1 MNDAD
6 EWGRPP
12 QRLEQRLAIEPDGT
26 VVARSGKV
34 EYGQGIR
41 AGFARSVAAEL
52 AVPVA
57 RVRVELGETERVPWD
72 MGTFGSLSTATDGEV
87 LRVAAALARRQLLER
102 AGARWRLPVDSLH
115 VRDGAVL
122 APDGRVLTYAELVA
136 AEPLAG
142 PLPEPSTLV
151 AASIPEATP
160 FRPEARAIV
169 TGAAG
174 YAADVRVPGLLYGHV
189 LHPPRPG
196 SRLRALDGATA
207 RALPGVLAVV
217 VDGDFVGV
225 VAQHDAQALAAAQMM
240 TAQWD
245 APPAAGAPFEA
256 VLRDDAGTDAALAAA
271 ARRVTAHYHMPPIA
285 HATVCPSAAVADVR
299 ADRTD
304 LYVATQRPFG
314 LRDEVAGLLGLSPAQ
329 VHVHPQLMSGQ
340 FGRGNVGDAALDAV
354 RLSRAVARPVRVQW
368 TRAEEFALSPYRP
381 PLEAWFEAALDADG
395 TIVAWRQRVRTQPH
409 TYGGADVPAE
419 FLLMTAGRNALPPY
433 RLGRARVQL
442 EVAPAQGRSGAFRSL
457 AAAPNVFAIESFVD
471 ELALA
476 AREDPLQF
484 RLRRLDDTRL
494 RRVLETVRRRS
505 GWDARRHAAGH
516 GFGVACA
523 DYGGTRVAQVAEVV
537 LEGERI
543 RLERVWC
550 AVDAGRLVH
559 PDGARNQIEGG
570 IQQAASWAV
579 LEELTLHDGIAG
591 AATWHDYPIARCP
604 DAPHAIDVV
613 FTGDAT
619 QAPTG
624 IGEPGSVPTA
634 AAIANAVCD
643 AGGGRRR
650 RLPLMATVRD
660 RERAPSP

>member
-1 MNDAD
+1 MNANDAGA
-6 EWGRPP
+6 WGGPP
-12 QRLEQRLAIEPDGT
+12 QRLEQRLAIAPDGA

-41 AGFARSVAAEL
+41 AGFARSIAAEL

-57 RVRVELGETERVPWD
+57 RVRIELGETERVPWD
-72 MGTFGSLSTATDGEV
+72 MGTFGSLSTSTDGEV
-87 LRVAAALARRQLLER
+87 LRVAAALARHLLLER
-102 AGARWRLPVDSLH
+102 AGARWRLPVDRLH

-122 APDGRVLTYAELVA
+122 APDGRALSYVELVA
-136 AEPLAG
+136 GEPLTG
-142 PLPEPSTLV
+142 PLPDPTGV
-151 AASIPEATP
+151 AAAPLPDATP
-160 FRPEARAIV
+160 LRLEAHAIV
-169 TGAAG
+169 TGAAC
-174 YAADVRVPGLLYGHV
+174 YPADVRLPGLLHGHV

-196 SRLRALDGATA
+196 CRLRALDAAAA

-225 VAQHDAQALAAAQMM
+225 MAEHDAQALAAVQAM

-245 APPAAGAPFEA
+245 APPAAGAPFE
-256 VLRDDAGTDAALAAA
+256 VLLRDDAGTDAALDAAPL
-271 ARRVTAHYHMPPIA
+271 RVAAHYQVPPIA
-285 HATVCPSAAVADVR
+285 HATICPSAAVADVR
-299 ADRTD
+299 AGRTD

-314 LRDEVAGLLGLSPAQ
+314 LRDEVADLLGQNPAQ

-381 PLEAWFEAALDADG
+381 PLDAWFEAALDDAG
-395 TIVAWRQRVRTQPH
+395 AITAWCQRVRTQPH
-409 TYGGADVPAE
+409 TYGGADVQAE
-419 FLLMTAGRNALPPY
+419 FVLMTAGRNALPPY
-433 RLGRARVQL
+433 RLGQARVHLQ
-442 EVAPAQGRSGAFRSL
+442 VAPAQGRSGAFRSL

-484 RLRRLDDTRL
+484 RLRRLDDARL
-494 RRVLETVRRRS
+494 RRALESVRRRS
-505 GWDARRHAAGH
+505 GWDARRHEAGH

-523 DYGGTRVAQVAEVV
+523 DYGGTRIAQVAEVV
-537 LEGERI
+537 LAGGHI

-570 IQQAASWAV
+570 IQQAASWTL
-579 LEELTLHDGIAG
+579 LEELPLRDGLVG
-591 AATWHDYPIARCP
+591 AATWRDYPIARCP
-604 DAPHAIDVV
+604 DAPHAIDVM

-619 QAPTG
+619 EAPSG

-634 AAIANAVCD
+634 AAIANAVCA

-650 RLPLMATVRD
+650 RLPLV
-660 RERAPSP
+660 PP